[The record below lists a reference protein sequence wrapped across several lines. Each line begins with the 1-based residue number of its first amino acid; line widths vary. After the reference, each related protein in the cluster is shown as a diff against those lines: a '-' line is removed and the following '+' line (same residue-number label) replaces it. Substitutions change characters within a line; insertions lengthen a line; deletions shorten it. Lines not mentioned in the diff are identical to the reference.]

1 MYMYQHS
8 RLKTNRLGFFQKF
21 RNFDYILL
29 FCIIILG
36 FVSLVT
42 MYSTDGGQVLFHTKS
57 HFTKL
62 IVFTI
67 MMLII
72 SFINIKYWFALGYLS
87 YLVVI
92 GLLVGTYLFGITSSG
107 SQRWINLY
115 FINLQ
120 PSELMKVF
128 IILCLAKYFHRMKLE
143 NVNSIYT
150 ILTSL
155 IIIMLPM
162 GLVIVQPDLGTSV
175 LIGISGIAVL
185 WFAGVNHKYFIYT
198 MLGFVISLPFIIA
211 FLKPYQKLRVLT
223 FLNPDRDPLGAGYQ
237 IIQSKIAVG
246 SGGIFGKGF
255 LKGTQSYLE
264 FLPEKHTDFIFTLFS
279 EEFGF
284 VGSAILLIIYA
295 IIIYRIVVIGASCR
309 SYFAKIFCYSFGA
322 AIFVFITINMS
333 MVLGLLPIV
342 GSPLPI
348 MSYGGSSMLATMIG
362 FGIVMSA
369 RVHNQQLIA

>member
-1 MYMYQHS
+1 MYQHT
-8 RLKTNRLGFFQKF
+8 RLTSNNFNFFQKLQ
-21 RNFDYILL
+21 NFDYILL
-29 FCIIILG
+29 VCILFLG
-36 FVSLVT
+36 FISLAT
-42 MYSTDGGQVLFHTKS
+42 MYSTDGGKILFHTKS
-57 HFTKL
+57 HFIKL
-62 IVFTI
+62 IFFTM
-67 MMLII
+67 MMLFF
-72 SFINIKYWFALGYLS
+72 SFINIKYWFSIGYLF
-87 YLVVI
+87 YILVI
-92 GLLVGTYLFGITSSG
+92 GLLIWTYLFGIKSSG
-107 SQRWINLY
+107 SQRWMDLY

-120 PSELMKVF
+120 PSELMKIC
-128 IILCLAKYFHRMKLE
+128 IILCLAKFFHRMKLE
-143 NVNSIYT
+143 SVNSIYT

-155 IIIMLPM
+155 IIILLPM
-162 GLVIVQPDLGTSV
+162 GLVIVQPDLGTSL
-175 LIGISGIAVL
+175 LISISGIAVL
-185 WFAGVNHKYFIYT
+185 WFAGINHKYFIYT
-198 MLGFVISLPFIIA
+198 MLGFVIALPFIIA

-246 SGGIFGKGF
+246 SGGLFGKGF

-284 VGSAILLIIYA
+284 VGSAFLLIIYA
-295 IIIYRIVVIGASCR
+295 ITIYRIVIIGAQSR

-322 AIFVFITINMS
+322 SIFVYITINMS

-362 FGIVMSA
+362 FGVVMSA
-369 RVHNQQLIA
+369 KVHNQQSIA